1 MNPRKQIGNAI
12 WLYRLLVQFAPE
24 NWTGTPTYVA
34 GGRIISDAE
43 LETRLDAK
51 PRTISAWRRKLKAA
65 GLLDWL
71 LKPGE
76 GRVYQIAA
84 VAEESKLAESKPA
97 ETHNSEPQPQ
107 TKEPAWPA
115 SPLVH

>member
-24 NWTGTPTYVA
+24 NWTGAPTYVA
-34 GGRIISDAE
+34 GGRVISDAE
-43 LETRLDAK
+43 LEATLEVK
-51 PRTISAWRRKLKAA
+51 PRTISVWRRKLKAA

-76 GRVYQIAA
+76 GRVYVIVA
-84 VAEESKLAESKPA
+84 VAEESKFAESKPA
-97 ETHNSEPQPQ
+97 EALNSEPQPQ
-107 TKEPAWPA
+107 KEPEWPA